1 MTNVELFLQN
11 ATLEADNKNLVQQAS
26 DFQDRL
32 RSLEHQNNKLQS
44 QISSNQVLLQWG
56 KFSQHNIK
64 KKRNIFTVSA
74 SVFSNSYVTYIF
86 RAKIVNCNHNSP
98 KYR

>member
-26 DFQDRL
+26 GFQDRL

-64 KKRNIFTVSA
+64 KKEIFSLLVQA
-74 SVFSNSYVTYIF
+74 SFLIPMLPIFSG
-86 RAKIVNCNHNSP
+86 P
-98 KYR
+98 K